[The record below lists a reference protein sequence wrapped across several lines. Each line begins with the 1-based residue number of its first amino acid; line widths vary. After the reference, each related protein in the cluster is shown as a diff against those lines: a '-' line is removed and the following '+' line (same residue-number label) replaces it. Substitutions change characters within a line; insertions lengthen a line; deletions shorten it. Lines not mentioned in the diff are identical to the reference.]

1 MEERSTSVADD
12 GSVALTIVLVEDN
25 PDDEELTLA
34 ALDELNLCNPV
45 VVLRDGQ
52 EAIDYFF
59 GQGNYVG
66 RSPELPGVIMLDLKL
81 PKVDGLEVLRQIK
94 DDAQLKRVPVVVL
107 TSSQEE
113 ADVATGYNLGA
124 NSYIVKPIDFEHLM
138 ETVRSIGNYWLIV
151 NEQPPL

>member
-1 MEERSTSVADD
+1 MTDD
-12 GSVALTIVLVEDN
+12 GTTALTIVLVEDN

-34 ALDELNLCNPV
+34 ALEELKLQNPV

-59 GQGNYVG
+59 CEGSYAE
-66 RSPELPGVIMLDLKL
+66 RSPELPSIIMLDLKL
-81 PKVDGLEVLRQIK
+81 PKIDGLEVLRQIK
-94 DDAQLKRVPVVVL
+94 DHTQLRRVPVVVL

-113 ADVATGYNLGA
+113 ADVITGYNLGA
-124 NSYIVKPIDFEHLM
+124 NSYIVKPIDFDLLM
-138 ETVRSIGNYWLIV
+138 ETVRAIGNYWLLV

>member
-1 MEERSTSVADD
+1 MADD
-12 GSVALTIVLVEDN
+12 GSAVLTIVLVEDN

-34 ALDELNLCNPV
+34 ALDELNLRNPV

-59 GQGNYVG
+59 CQGSYAG
-66 RSPELPGVIMLDLKL
+66 KSLELPSIIMLDLKL
-81 PKVDGLEVLRQIK
+81 PKIDGLEVLRQIK
-94 DDAQLKRVPVVVL
+94 DDARLKRIPVVVL

-113 ADVATGYNLGA
+113 ADVITGYNLGA
-124 NSYIVKPIDFEHLM
+124 NSYIVKPIDFEQLM

>member
-1 MEERSTSVADD
+1 M
-12 GSVALTIVLVEDN
+12 
-25 PDDEELTLA
+25 
-34 ALDELNLCNPV
+34 

-59 GQGNYVG
+59 GQGNYTG
-66 RSPELPGVIMLDLKL
+66 RSPEIPSVIMLDLKL

-94 DDAQLKRVPVVVL
+94 DDDQLKRVPVVVL